1 MKAIISGAI
10 VSCRSA
16 AFRRSP
22 SGHYDGLRLSMA
34 LLWLVTSL
42 AVAGAR
48 PAAAPFE
55 ASAQGVI
62 ETGVGEFQLELFGL
76 EGKLTVSGKDGKATV
91 PRGHYI
97 VSRWSM
103 ARRDRQGRVWE
114 ATFNPD
120 VHPWFEVGPEPA
132 RLEMTDK
139 LTAVTTAELRGSTG
153 LITLRFQGGSG
164 WLQTL
169 TVDGVRVPGPT
180 VRVLDGSDH
189 AVAEL
194 PTHYACCLTCRA
206 TWSTPADLRGT
217 FRIVPQAGFGPF
229 ALATVQTASLTLT
242 DATAAAP
249 ALVAAKIGQEA
260 PDFSLPRI
268 DGTTPLR
275 PFWLRGRPLVLLFSC
290 GCAPCEEVARRLAA
304 TPELAKRIQTAVVVT
319 NRSVANAESVQQ
331 FRERTGY
338 RGPMLADDGAVG
350 TAYGAIHCPKLWL
363 LDSAGVAR
371 WSGGGEGDTR
381 VPAALVDGLLK
392 ALPGPA
398 AGGAAQATG
407 AP

>member
-1 MKAIISGAI
+1 MKTDIRDVI

-16 AFRRSP
+16 ALRRSP
-22 SGHYDGLRLSMA
+22 LERYDRLWLSIT
-34 LLWLVTSL
+34 LLWLVTSP
-42 AVAGAR
+42 AVAGAQ
-48 PAAAPFE
+48 PAAPSEAP
-55 ASAQGVI
+55 AQGVI
-62 ETGVGEFQLELFGL
+62 ETGAGEFQLELFGL
-76 EGKLTVSGKDGKATV
+76 EGKLTVSGKDGKVTV
-91 PRGHYI
+91 PRGRYI

-103 ARRDRQGRVWE
+103 VRRDRQGRVWQ

-120 VHPWFEVGPEPA
+120 VHPWFEVGTEPA

-139 LTAVTTAELRGSTG
+139 LTAVTTAEMRGSTG
-153 LITLRFQGGSG
+153 LITLRFQGGEG

-189 AVAEL
+189 TVAEL
-194 PTHYACCLTCRA
+194 ATQYACCLTCRA

-229 ALATVQTASLTLT
+229 PIAAVQTASLSLT
-242 DATAAAP
+242 DATAAGP

-260 PDFSLPRI
+260 PDFSLQRI
-268 DGTTPLR
+268 DGSTPLR

-290 GCAPCEEVARRLAA
+290 GCAPCEEMARRLA
-304 TPELAKRIQTAVVVT
+304 TPELTKGAETAIVVT
-319 NRSVANAESVQQ
+319 NRLAADAGSVKQ
-331 FRERTGY
+331 FREHTGY

-350 TAYGAIHCPKLWL
+350 VAFGATRCPKLWL

-371 WSGGGEGDTR
+371 WSGGGDGDAR
-381 VPAALVDGLLK
+381 SPVALVDDLLK
-392 ALPGPA
+392 TLPA
-398 AGGAAQATG
+398 APLSASGR
-407 AP
+407 P